1 MLVKQGNKYYQV
13 KFKHK
18 KIQTGGGVQ
27 NYLLTYLA
35 LLSANELRKLLKF
48 LSAYSRAPNRQAK
61 IKLLKQYKEV
71 LFSFETLE
79 EPAIAL
85 MIPILLKGLSGKKT
99 DDTDSTTVSV
109 STVTGQIKENIVGL
123 WDRLKQFFGLEP
135 GDKAMILTK
144 SPDVEKYIE
153 EQRQQNIG
161 KGGQVPNEE
170 PENVANLKEVEGV
183 KLSYSKKGNRLGRP
197 SEVQKRIKMENSDIE
212 ELQKLQERG
221 RITEKKRQN
230 QNKNKYKRGVKS
242 LGKIIQAV
250 ENENRMDIERKLNEY
265 EIDEQMNEEMEE
277 FDNYLNERI
286 NLEEKRTEKYLKLVA
301 AKAGKRKKQKK

>member
-48 LSAYSRAPNRQAK
+48 FSAYSRAPNRQAK
-61 IKLLKQYKEV
+61 IKLFKQYKEV

-99 DDTDSTTVSV
+99 DDTGSTFSL
-109 STVTGQIKENIVGL
+109 STATGQIKDNIVAFV
-123 WDRLKQFFGLEP
+123 DRLKQFFGLEP
-135 GDKAMILTK
+135 GDKAMLLTK
-144 SPDVEKYIE
+144 NPDAQKYIE
-153 EQRQQNIG
+153 EQRKQNIG

-170 PENVANLKEVEGV
+170 PVIDVANQEPVIDVANPDDIEGV
-183 KLSYSKKGNRLGRP
+183 KLSYGKKGNRLGRP
-197 SEVQKRIKMENSDIE
+197 SEVQKRIKMENMDIE

-221 RITEKKRQN
+221 QKTEERIQRIQKNRNKKS
-230 QNKNKYKRGVKS
+230 VKS

-250 ENENRMDIERKLNEY
+250 EDEY
-265 EIDEQMNEEMEE
+265 KIDEENFEK
-277 FDNYLNERI
+277 NLNKRI

-301 AKAGKRKKQKK
+301 AKAGKRQKQKK